1 MQYSKKSESSL
12 NRLKTGS
19 NKAGFRL
26 MERICLFSL
35 IWVLGACASMQN
47 PTGGPKDINPPK
59 VLKEYPKNLSKN
71 FKAQEIKIEF
81 DEFVKL
87 NNAFA
92 EISISPALEK
102 PLEVKARKSELE
114 IKIDE
119 PLEANTTYTIN
130 FGKAIGDVNEN
141 NLLKNYSYVFSTG
154 TEIDSLSITGNVKSA
169 LTNENL
175 KEVTVFILPTS
186 RDSLFGKKKASI
198 YTVTDSAGNFK
209 LSNLRADQYRIY
221 ALKES
226 GADRIYQAGQ
236 DEIGFIDTPIDL
248 NKNISNLKFRVF
260 KEEPPVFKLLD
271 RKIENDGKILLTFN
285 KGLENLS
292 VKELDNT
299 KYLEKGIIT
308 YGLKMDSVNIW
319 LPELTFDSLKVGI
332 YSGDKLIEQASVY
345 RNKRETLNRT
355 PGIKDNLLNGKIK
368 PNSNLKLRFTMPIIG
383 LDSSKITLLADSV
396 PVKGWTFT
404 KVANSALE
412 WRTNYDFDTGTTFNL
427 KMSEGAF
434 TGISGIKSLLYNKQF
449 TVDET
454 DNYGNLSLVVS
465 PEERKNQYV
474 VQLINDKQA
483 VIREDVISENGV
495 VNYQMYPSG
504 KYTLRFVLDEN
515 RNGKWDAGSLQKG
528 IQPEKMWNY
537 EKPITLRANWDQE
550 EKITIPKDL

>member
-1 MQYSKKSESSL
+1 MINSKKSKNGL

-19 NKAGFRL
+19 NKTWL
-26 MERICLFSL
+26 PLVERICLFGL
-35 IWVLGACASMQN
+35 ILVLGACASMQN

-59 VLKEYPKNLSKN
+59 VLKESPKNLSRN

-102 PLEVKARKSELE
+102 PLEAKARKSELE

-119 PLEANTTYTIN
+119 LLEENTTYTIN

-141 NLLKNYSYVFSTG
+141 NLLKKYSYVFSTG
-154 TEIDSLSITGNVKSA
+154 TEIDSLSISGNVKSA

-209 LSNLRADQYRIY
+209 LSNLREDEYSIY

-226 GADRIYQAGQ
+226 ATDRIYQAGQ
-236 DEIGFIDTPIDL
+236 DEIGFIDSPIVL
-248 NKNISNLKFRVF
+248 TKNISGLSFRVF
-260 KEEPPVFKLLD
+260 KEEPPVFKILD
-271 RKIENDGKILLTFN
+271 KKIENDGKMLLTFN

-292 VKELDNT
+292 VKEMDDT
-299 KYLEKGIIT
+299 RFLEKGIVA
-308 YGLKMDSVNIW
+308 YGLKGDSVSIW

-332 YSGDKLIEQASVY
+332 YNGKELVEKASFY

-355 PGIKDNLLNGKIK
+355 PTIKDNLLNNKLK
-368 PNSNLKLRFTMPIIG
+368 PNRKLEIVFTMPIIG
-383 LDSSKITLLADSV
+383 LDSSKIILLADSV
-396 PVKGWTFT
+396 PVQGWKISKIAGTGL
-404 KVANSALE
+404 N
-412 WRTNYDFDTGTTFNL
+412 WRFDYDFETETEYNL

-434 TGISGIKSLLYNKQF
+434 TGISGVKSLLYNKQF
-449 TVDET
+449 TVDEAE
-454 DNYGNLSLVVS
+454 NYGNLLLVVS

-483 VIREDVISENGV
+483 VIREDVIGENGV

-515 RNGKWDAGSLQKG
+515 RNGKWDTGNLQKG
-528 IQPEKMWNY
+528 IQPEKMWIY